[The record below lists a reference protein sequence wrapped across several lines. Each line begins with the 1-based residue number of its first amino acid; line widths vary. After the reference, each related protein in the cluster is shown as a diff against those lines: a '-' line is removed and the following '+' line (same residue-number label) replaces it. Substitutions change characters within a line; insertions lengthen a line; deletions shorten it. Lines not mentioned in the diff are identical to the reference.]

1 MNQQEKKRE
10 AVRALCQS
18 YLGMRPSDMGYINFA
33 QMQNKMTEELFQIFY
48 SSESAEKERFTLF
61 EVEDVFSNWHIVDF
75 VVHNNDMDEV
85 KFNCTEEAMMYY
97 KAMFFGDYK
106 TAQKILAEK
115 EPSEH
120 KRLGREVSNFNSD
133 KWDAISRHV
142 VYRVSYHKFCQ
153 NFGLLRELS
162 RAKGTTLV
170 EASDIDFLWG
180 CGLAKGDPEIY
191 DRKNWT
197 GKNWLG
203 QVLTQLCNDVVAG
216 KQMYWDDEKWMVR
229 GIDFK

>member
-1 MNQQEKKRE
+1 MSQEEKKRE

-18 YLGMRPSDMGYINFA
+18 YLGMRPCDKGCNNFA
-33 QMQNKMTEELFQIFY
+33 QMQNKMTDELFEIFY
-48 SSESAEKERFTLF
+48 SFESEKFTLF
-61 EVEDVFSNWHIVDF
+61 YEAEDVFSNWYMVDF
-75 VVHNNDMDEV
+75 VGTDGV
-85 KFNCTEEAMMYY
+85 KFNCTEQAMMYY
-97 KAMFFGDYK
+97 KAMFFGDFK